1 MDLLPESPIDVYAL
15 GILVAASIVL
25 EAFIDV
31 LRSWSLSYIQ
41 NKARIDKKDAHLT
54 AESVT
59 RESLPTDAVI

>member
-25 EAFIDV
+25 EAFVDV
-31 LRSWSLSYIQ
+31 LRSQSSSYIQ
-41 NKARIDKKDAHLT
+41 NRARIDANLT
-54 AESVT
+54 AEAVT

>member
-1 MDLLPESPIDVYAL
+1 MDPLPETTINVNAL
-15 GILVAASIVL
+15 GILVATSIVL
-25 EAFIDV
+25 ETFIDV
-31 LRSWSLSYIQ
+31 LRSWSLSNKQ